1 MQSHHISGGFE
12 LDQFNYGSI
21 SNPQKMQTYKMILD
35 SSGLRDE
42 KPTHQNIRQIDLL
55 SWWQFTIKK
64 NKTEKFDSSR
74 KE

>member
-42 KPTHQNIRQIDLL
+42 KPTHQNIRQID
-55 SWWQFTIKK
+55 
-64 NKTEKFDSSR
+64 
-74 KE
+74 